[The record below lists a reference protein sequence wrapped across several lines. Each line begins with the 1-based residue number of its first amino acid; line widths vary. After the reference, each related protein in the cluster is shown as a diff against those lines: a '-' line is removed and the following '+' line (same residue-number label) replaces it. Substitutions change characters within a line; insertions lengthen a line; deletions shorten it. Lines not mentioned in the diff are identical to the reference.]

1 MTSEEIFLQK
11 VTQEITDKWVKVL
24 EMEVNVLRSRIR
36 KHDTGHLHTTIGVL
50 ERRIKELRYD
60 NHNRQS
66 PKTDDGH
73 RG

>member
-36 KHDTGHLHTTIGVL
+36 KHDTGHIHTTIGVL
-50 ERRIKELRYD
+50 ERRIKELR
-60 NHNRQS
+60 NE
-66 PKTDDGH
+66 GV
-73 RG
+73 

>member
-36 KHDTGHLHTTIGVL
+36 KHDTGHIHTTIGVL
-50 ERRIKELRYD
+50 ERRIKELR
-60 NHNRQS
+60 N
-66 PKTDDGH
+66 
-73 RG
+73 

>member
-1 MTSEEIFLQK
+1 MTSKEIFLQK

-36 KHDTGHLHTTIGVL
+36 KHDTGHIHTTIGVL
-50 ERRIKELRYD
+50 ERRIKELRND